1 MKKLL
6 LPLMMCIAIYGIAQ
20 EDILLKGQIENDVS
34 DKDFISVINLTL
46 NRGTITNDDGSFE
59 ILGQVNDILD
69 ISALQFKNKKF
80 ILTEE
85 MINSGILS
93 IKLDEE
99 TIVLPEITISNSD
112 LSGNLLQD
120 SDSVNTV
127 PLQGVDY
134 LGTQRRIPTPAE
146 RRLYTATTRGDNMVE
161 ERTDL
166 RFDIPLTAVFNAV
179 SGRTKKIKTQIDKQ
193 RALQQVVALENKFA
207 PTFFTEA
214 LEIKVSKIE
223 DFLFYA
229 QAIDDRV
236 YNHQNYN
243 DLELVEALV
252 KEAVAYKALNNEPIT
267 IKD

>member
-6 LPLMMCIAIYGIAQ
+6 LPFIMCLTISGIAQ
-20 EDILLKGQIENDVS
+20 EDVMLKGQIQNDVS
-34 DKDFISVINLTL
+34 DKDFISVINLTI

-59 ILGQVNDILD
+59 ILGQVNDIID

-85 MINSGILS
+85 MIRTRVLVVE
-93 IKLDEE
+93 LEEE
-99 TIVLPEITISNSD
+99 TIILPEITISNSD

-120 SDSVNTV
+120 SESVKTI
-127 PLQGVDY
+127 PTEGIDY
-134 LGTQRRIPTPAE
+134 LGTPRRIPTPAE

-161 ERTDL
+161 GRTDL
-166 RFDIPLTAVFNAV
+166 RFDIPLAAVLNAV
-179 SGRTKKIKTQIDKQ
+179 SGRTKKIKTVIDKQ
-193 RALQQVVALENKFA
+193 RALKQVVALENKFP

-229 QAIDDRV
+229 QAVDDRV

-252 KEAVAYKALNNEPIT
+252 KEAVAYKALNNQPVIT
-267 IKD
+267 KD